1 MIISYHPQGRL
12 GNNIFQY
19 IAIKVIQK
27 YINDLYGSITYTY
40 VYNHRTNLF
49 GELNFSMLYN
59 MLKNINSPSPSQ
71 HPHSVIK
78 SFCGSDWFFDGFYQ
92 FDYHIKDNLDYIRS
106 LFTIYNDERINDKYT
121 VADIVKNVYSNKVD
135 FHPDDIITHVRLDDF
150 YNTSTSMIIDHKYIS
165 QIINTQSKIYKPNEK
180 IGNVYVVVDKISKEY
195 EIKYMDEFYKNTIF
209 TTISNSDNMFKDL
222 AYLWFAPNLICNNST
237 FCWIAYIFG
246 NAKQTWCP
254 KNIGLNYP
262 QAFEK
267 IKDDTIVYNWNTYK

>member
-19 IAIKVIQK
+19 IAVKVIQK
-27 YINDLYGSITYTY
+27 YINDLYGSTIYTY
-40 VYNHRTNLF
+40 VYNHKTNMF

-59 MLKNINSPSPSQ
+59 MLKNINSSSTSQ
-71 HPHSVIK
+71 HAHSVIK
-78 SFCGSDWFFDGFYQ
+78 SFCSSNWFFDGFYQ

-106 LFTIYNDERINDKYT
+106 LFTISNDERINDKYT
-121 VADIVKNVYSNKVD
+121 VADIVKNVYDNKVE
-135 FHPDDIITHVRLDDF
+135 FNPDDIVTHVRLDDF
-150 YNTSTSMIIDHKYIS
+150 YNTTTSMIIDHNYIS
-165 QIINTQSKIYKPNEK
+165 QIIKTQSKIYNPKEK
-180 IGNVYVVVDKISKEY
+180 IGKVYVVVDKISKDY

-209 TTISNSDNMFKDL
+209 TTISNPDNMFKDL

-246 NAKQTWCP
+246 DAKQTWCP

-262 QAFEK
+262 QSFEK
-267 IKDDTIVYNWNTYK
+267 IKDDTIVYTWNTYK